1 MDLMTMEPEIS
12 DADWDHM
19 KQQMESADK
28 AFRQLQKLYAED
40 PSLQE
45 YTVIVDGLTFVA
57 KAEVLK

>member
-1 MDLMTMEPEIS
+1 MTMEPEIS

-19 KQQMESADK
+19 KQQMESAGE
-28 AFRQLQKLYAED
+28 AFRQLQQLYAED

-45 YTVIVDGLTFVA
+45 YTVTVDGNIYMA